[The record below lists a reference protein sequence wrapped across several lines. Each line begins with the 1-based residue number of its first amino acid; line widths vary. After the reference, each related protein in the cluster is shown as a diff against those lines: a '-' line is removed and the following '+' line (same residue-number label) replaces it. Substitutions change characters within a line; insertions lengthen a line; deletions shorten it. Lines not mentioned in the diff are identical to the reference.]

1 MEDVRRRI
9 EKKKKKKRK
18 SMWTLLLHCNR
29 WTIWLD

>member
-9 EKKKKKKRK
+9 EKKKKKRK